1 MKLAKKLKVTKIGLL
16 KTVVLLVYIALIFL
30 IQDDNPSIVER
41 RKMHCERIE
50 NDEDYRLKA
59 AVNYYFRDI
68 FLKLKK
74 DKDKDEC
81 DPSPNDKFP
90 ELMDC
95 ELSITGKNIDE
106 NVLNSFI
113 GNRILQNDVFASSG
127 LQDAFVQYSE
137 NILSQMDPVEFWKL
151 DFMEILKNHNIMY
164 FRNGTKI
171 SLYNKSSFTLEGE
184 QKELLVVRSKVG
196 YHPDS
201 QYMWNTID
209 NIDIDRYQIENCGSL
224 RYLFNFE

>member
-1 MKLAKKLKVTKIGLL
+1 MKLDKKKITKIGLL
-16 KTVVLLVYIALIFL
+16 KAVVLLVYIALIFL

-50 NDEDYRLKA
+50 RDEEYRLKA
-59 AVNYYFRDI
+59 AINYYFRDI

-74 DKDKDEC
+74 DKDSYQC
-81 DPSPNDKFP
+81 RLSPNNKFP

-95 ELSITGKNIDE
+95 ELSITRKNIDE

-113 GNRILQNDVFASSG
+113 GNLILQHHMMASSAD
-127 LQDAFVQYSE
+127 LDDTFVQYSE

-164 FRNGTKI
+164 LFYGTEL
-171 SLYNKSSFTLEGE
+171 SLYEKSSFSLGGE
-184 QKELLVVRSKVG
+184 QKKQLIIHSKVG
-196 YHPDS
+196 GFSDS
-201 QYMWNTID
+201 QYMWNTIRRTRV
-209 NIDIDRYQIENCGSL
+209 DRYKIEECGVL
-224 RYLFNFE
+224 TYLFNLD

>member
-50 NDEDYRLKA
+50 NDEDYRLKV
-59 AVNYYFRDI
+59 AVNRYFYDI
-68 FLKLKK
+68 LLDIKR
-74 DKDKDEC
+74 DKDTDEC

-106 NVLNSFI
+106 NVINVFI
-113 GNRILQNDVFASSG
+113 GNLILQQNMMTSSSD
-127 LQDAFVQYSE
+127 LNEAFEQYSE
-137 NILSQMDPVEFWKL
+137 NILSQIAPSEFWKL
-151 DFMEILKNHNIMY
+151 NFMEILDNYNIMY
-164 FRNGTKI
+164 FRNGTRLF
-171 SLYNKSSFTLEGE
+171 LYNKSSFTLEGK
-184 QKELLVVRSKVG
+184 QKEQLVVRSKAG
-196 YHPDS
+196 YSPDS

-209 NIDIDRYQIENCGSL
+209 IDIDRYQIENCGSL
-224 RYLFNFE
+224 RHLFNFE